1 MAILGE
7 SARLREQKRAE
18 KEINALQRKMELQNK
33 KAEFGEGW
41 KGKMSID
48 RQKLMVDLIGE
59 GDCPKLGDSIDINAF
74 LNPIDFYKNEETGEI
89 NKFDYKTYL
98 DAEKAYAGGIEEQD
112 LILADEDDVKVDI
125 LDKINEKDGKKKKGT
140 RTKKGQKDKK
150 NEGKDTFNV
159 PEYLQKCYTR
169 WMKYFGRFVPLYNKY
184 VCTCCGRPLELKE
197 YYLNYNELDLARIEP
212 DGKMHLHVC
221 KDCCKR
227 LYEYMYF
234 ERADEDGQL
243 AMTWFC
249 SALNIYYDETIYLQ
263 AKQEATATKT
273 KDGRKK
279 QKQHIVDCY
288 MNIMNQ
294 SATAKG
300 KTFLESKDIQNALG
314 NKKDDKN
321 GSKDKRIINSEDG
334 SVGDDTENGWN
345 KRDLEAK
352 RLVLKNVGYDPFYFE
367 PEENRKILYKDLLG
381 MLEAG
386 MELDGLKVQAACQIV
401 LAFSRIREL
410 NERERRMMSGD
421 GSVAEL
427 KNLADLKNK
436 QLDTITK
443 FSRDNGFRERYAISK
458 AKRENSFTGIMAK
471 MNEMK
476 YEDAILNMYDIETS
490 KSIEQ
495 AANASFK
502 AIFNQLSMSDA
513 EYAKQCTEQLQRI
526 QKLTREKDT
535 LQEENRKLKYEMA
548 KRELEEKAKEIA
560 EEKGSEWGGY

>member
-1 MAILGE
+1 MAKLGQA
-7 SARLREQKRAE
+7 ARVREQQKAE
-18 KEINALQRKMELQNK
+18 KEINAIQKKMELQNK
-33 KAEFGEGW
+33 KANFGEGW
-41 KGKMSID
+41 KKALGTE
-48 RQKLMVDLIGE
+48 RQKAMLEIIGND
-59 GDCPKLGDSIDINAF
+59 GAPKLEDSIDINAF
-74 LNPIDFYKNEETGEI
+74 LEPIEFFRDKETGEI
-89 NKFDYKTYL
+89 NKIDFQTYL
-98 DAEKAYAGGIEEQD
+98 DAEKAFQGGIDEQNE
-112 LILADEDDVKVDI
+112 IIADEDDVTPDI
-125 LDKINEKDGKKKKGT
+125 MEKINSGKKSKSKKKKEDGI
-140 RTKKGQKDKK
+140 
-150 NEGKDTFNV
+150 NV
-159 PEYLQKCYTR
+159 PEYLQKYYTV
-169 WMKYFGRFVPLYNKY
+169 WMKYFGRYVPLYNKY
-184 VCTCCGRPLELKE
+184 VCTCCGRPLPQGE
-197 YYLNYNELDLARIEP
+197 YYLNYNETDLARVEP
-212 DGKMHLHVC
+212 TGKMHTHLC

-227 LYEYMYF
+227 LYEYLFF
-234 ERADEDGQL
+234 EKAKEDGQV
-243 AMTWFC
+243 AMMWFC

-263 AKQEATATKT
+263 AKQECSK
-273 KDGRKK
+273 KDSKK
-279 QKQHIVDCY
+279 HIIDSY
-288 MNIMNQ
+288 MSIMNQ

-300 KTFLESKDIQNALG
+300 KVFLESKDIQGMIGSGGVNG
-314 NKKDDKN
+314 NGRQDKDTK
-321 GSKDKRIINSEDG
+321 IINSKDG
-334 SVGDDTENGWN
+334 SVGDDTENGWS
-345 KRDLEAK
+345 KQDLEAK

-443 FSRDNGFRERYAISK
+443 FSRDNGFGERYAIAK
-458 AKRENSFTGIMAK
+458 AKGENSFTGIMAK

-526 QKLTREKDT
+526 QKLTREKDA
-535 LQEENRKLKYEMA
+535 LQEENRKLKYEMT
-548 KRELEEKAKEIA
+548 KRDLEEKAKEIA
-560 EEKGSEWGGY
+560 EENGSEWGGY

>member
-1 MAILGE
+1 MAKLGQA
-7 SARLREQKRAE
+7 ARVREQQKAE
-18 KEINALQRKMELQNK
+18 KEINAIQKKMELQNK
-33 KAEFGEGW
+33 KANFGEGW
-41 KGKMSID
+41 KKALGTE
-48 RQKLMVDLIGE
+48 RQKAMLEIIGND
-59 GDCPKLGDSIDINAF
+59 GAPKLEDSIDINAF
-74 LNPIDFYKNEETGEI
+74 LEPIEFFRDKETGEI
-89 NKFDYKTYL
+89 NKIDFQTYL
-98 DAEKAYAGGIEEQD
+98 DAEKAFQGGIDEQNE
-112 LILADEDDVKVDI
+112 IIADEDDVTPDI
-125 LDKINEKDGKKKKGT
+125 MDKINSGKKSKSKKKKEYGI
-140 RTKKGQKDKK
+140 
-150 NEGKDTFNV
+150 NV
-159 PEYLQKCYTR
+159 PEYLQKYYTI
-169 WMKYFGRFVPLYNKY
+169 WMKYFGRYVPLYNKY
-184 VCTCCGRPLELKE
+184 VCTCCGRPLPQGE
-197 YYLNYNELDLARIEP
+197 YYLNYNEMDLARVEP
-212 DGKMHLHVC
+212 TGKMHTHLC

-227 LYEYMYF
+227 LYEYLFF
-234 ERADEDGQL
+234 EKAKEDGQV
-243 AMTWFC
+243 AMMWFC

-263 AKQEATATKT
+263 AKQECSK
-273 KDGRKK
+273 KDSKK
-279 QKQHIVDCY
+279 HIIDCY
-288 MNIMNQ
+288 MSIMNQ

-300 KTFLESKDIQNALG
+300 KVFLESKDIQG
-314 NKKDDKN
+314 MIGSGGVKDN
-321 GSKDKRIINSEDG
+321 GRQDKDKKIINSKDG
-334 SVGDDTENGWN
+334 SVGDDIENGWS
-345 KRDLEAK
+345 KQDLEAK

-443 FSRDNGFRERYAISK
+443 FSRDNGFGERYAIAK
-458 AKRENSFTGIMAK
+458 AKGENSFTGIMAK

-526 QKLTREKDT
+526 QKLTREKDA
-535 LQEENRKLKYEMA
+535 LQEENRKLKYEMT
-548 KRELEEKAKEIA
+548 KRDLEEKAKEIA
-560 EEKGSEWGGY
+560 EENGSEWGGY

>member
-1 MAILGE
+1 MAKLGQA
-7 SARLREQKRAE
+7 ARVREQQKAE
-18 KEINALQRKMELQNK
+18 KEINAIQKKMELQNK
-33 KAEFGEGW
+33 KANFGEGW
-41 KGKMSID
+41 KKALGTE
-48 RQKLMVDLIGE
+48 RQKAMLEIIGND
-59 GDCPKLGDSIDINAF
+59 GAPKLEDSIDINAF
-74 LNPIDFYKNEETGEI
+74 LEPIEFFRDKETGEI
-89 NKFDYKTYL
+89 NKIDFQTYL
-98 DAEKAYAGGIEEQD
+98 DAEKAFQGGIDEQNE
-112 LILADEDDVKVDI
+112 IIADEDDVTPDI
-125 LDKINEKDGKKKKGT
+125 MEKINSGKKSKSKKKKEDGI
-140 RTKKGQKDKK
+140 
-150 NEGKDTFNV
+150 NV
-159 PEYLQKCYTR
+159 PEYLQKYYTV
-169 WMKYFGRFVPLYNKY
+169 WMKYFGRYVPLYNKY
-184 VCTCCGRPLELKE
+184 VCTCCGRPLPQGE
-197 YYLNYNELDLARIEP
+197 YYLNYNEMDLARVEP
-212 DGKMHLHVC
+212 TGKMHTHLC

-227 LYEYMYF
+227 LYEYLFF
-234 ERADEDGQL
+234 EKAKEDGQV
-243 AMTWFC
+243 AMMWFC

-263 AKQEATATKT
+263 AKQECSK
-273 KDGRKK
+273 KDSKK
-279 QKQHIVDCY
+279 HIIDSY
-288 MNIMNQ
+288 MSIMNQ

-300 KTFLESKDIQNALG
+300 KVFLESKDIQGMIGSGGVNG
-314 NKKDDKN
+314 NGRQD
-321 GSKDKRIINSEDG
+321 KDKKIINSKDG
-334 SVGDDTENGWN
+334 SVGDDIENGWS
-345 KRDLEAK
+345 KQDLEAK

-443 FSRDNGFRERYAISK
+443 FSRDNGFGERYAIAK
-458 AKRENSFTGIMAK
+458 AKGENSFTGIMAK

-526 QKLTREKDT
+526 QKLTGEKDA
-535 LQEENRKLKYEMA
+535 LQEENRKLKYEMT
-548 KRELEEKAKEIA
+548 KRDLEEKAKEIA
-560 EEKGSEWGGY
+560 EENGSEWGGY

>member
-1 MAILGE
+1 MAKLGQA
-7 SARLREQKRAE
+7 ARVREQQKAE
-18 KEINALQRKMELQNK
+18 KEINAIQKKMELQNK
-33 KAEFGEGW
+33 KANFGEGW
-41 KGKMSID
+41 KKALGTE
-48 RQKLMVDLIGE
+48 RQKAMLEIIGND
-59 GDCPKLGDSIDINAF
+59 GAPKLEDSIDINAF
-74 LNPIDFYKNEETGEI
+74 LEPIEFFRDKETGEI
-89 NKFDYKTYL
+89 NKIDFQTYL
-98 DAEKAYAGGIEEQD
+98 DAEKAFQGGIDEQN
-112 LILADEDDVKVDI
+112 DI
-125 LDKINEKDGKKKKGT
+125 MEKINSGKKSKSKKKKEDGI
-140 RTKKGQKDKK
+140 
-150 NEGKDTFNV
+150 NV
-159 PEYLQKCYTR
+159 PEYLQKYYTV
-169 WMKYFGRFVPLYNKY
+169 WMKYFGRYVPLYNKY
-184 VCTCCGRPLELKE
+184 VCTCCGRPLPQGE
-197 YYLNYNELDLARIEP
+197 YYLNYNEMDLARVEP
-212 DGKMHLHVC
+212 TGKMHTHLC

-227 LYEYMYF
+227 LYEYLFF
-234 ERADEDGQL
+234 EKAKEDGQV
-243 AMTWFC
+243 AMMWFC

-263 AKQEATATKT
+263 AKQECSK
-273 KDGRKK
+273 KDSKK
-279 QKQHIVDCY
+279 HIIDSY
-288 MNIMNQ
+288 MSIMNQ

-300 KTFLESKDIQNALG
+300 KVFLESKDIQGMIGSGGVNG
-314 NKKDDKN
+314 NGRQD
-321 GSKDKRIINSEDG
+321 KDKKIINSKDG
-334 SVGDDTENGWN
+334 SVGDDTENGWS
-345 KRDLEAK
+345 KQDLEAK

-443 FSRDNGFRERYAISK
+443 FSRDNGFGERYAIAK
-458 AKRENSFTGIMAK
+458 AKGENSFTGIMAK

-526 QKLTREKDT
+526 QKLTREKDA
-535 LQEENRKLKYEMA
+535 LQEENRKLKYEMT
-548 KRELEEKAKEIA
+548 KRDLEEKAKEIA
-560 EEKGSEWGGY
+560 EENGSEWGGY

>member
-1 MAILGE
+1 MAKLGQA
-7 SARLREQKRAE
+7 ARVREQQKAE
-18 KEINALQRKMELQNK
+18 KEINAIQKKMELQNK
-33 KAEFGEGW
+33 KANFGEGW
-41 KGKMSID
+41 KKALGTE
-48 RQKLMVDLIGE
+48 RQKAMLEIIGND
-59 GDCPKLGDSIDINAF
+59 GAPKLEDSIDINAF
-74 LNPIDFYKNEETGEI
+74 LEPIEFFRDKETGEI
-89 NKFDYKTYL
+89 NKIDFQTYL
-98 DAEKAYAGGIEEQD
+98 DAEKAFQGGIDEQNE
-112 LILADEDDVKVDI
+112 IIADEDDVTPDI
-125 LDKINEKDGKKKKGT
+125 MDKINSGKKSKSKKKKE
-140 RTKKGQKDKK
+140 
-150 NEGKDTFNV
+150 EGINV
-159 PEYLQKCYTR
+159 PEYLQKYYTI
-169 WMKYFGRFVPLYNKY
+169 WMKYFGRYVPLYNKY
-184 VCTCCGRPLELKE
+184 VCTCCGRPLPQGE
-197 YYLNYNELDLARIEP
+197 YYLNYNEMDLARVEP
-212 DGKMHLHVC
+212 TGKMHTHLC

-227 LYEYMYF
+227 LYEYLFF
-234 ERADEDGQL
+234 EKAKEDGQV
-243 AMTWFC
+243 AMMWFC

-263 AKQEATATKT
+263 AKQECS
-273 KDGRKK
+273 KK
-279 QKQHIVDCY
+279 ENKKHIIDSY
-288 MNIMNQ
+288 MSIMNQ

-300 KTFLESKDIQNALG
+300 KVFLESKDIQGMIGSGGVNG
-314 NKKDDKN
+314 NGRQD
-321 GSKDKRIINSEDG
+321 KDKKIINSKDG
-334 SVGDDTENGWN
+334 SVGDDIENGWS
-345 KRDLEAK
+345 KQDLEAK

-443 FSRDNGFRERYAISK
+443 FSRDNGFGERYAIAK
-458 AKRENSFTGIMAK
+458 AKGENSFTGIMSK

-526 QKLTREKDT
+526 QKLTREKDA
-535 LQEENRKLKYEMA
+535 LQEENRKLKYEMT
-548 KRELEEKAKEIA
+548 KRDLEEKAKEIA
-560 EEKGSEWGGY
+560 EENGSEWGGY

>member
-1 MAILGE
+1 MAKLGQA
-7 SARLREQKRAE
+7 ARVREQQKAE
-18 KEINALQRKMELQNK
+18 KEINAIQKKMELQNK
-33 KAEFGEGW
+33 KANFGEGW
-41 KGKMSID
+41 KKALGTE
-48 RQKLMVDLIGE
+48 RQKAMLEIIGND
-59 GDCPKLGDSIDINAF
+59 GAPKLEDSIDINAF
-74 LNPIDFYKNEETGEI
+74 LEPIEFFRDKETGEI
-89 NKFDYKTYL
+89 NKIDFQTYL
-98 DAEKAYAGGIEEQD
+98 DAEKAFQGGIDEQNE
-112 LILADEDDVKVDI
+112 IIADEDDVTPDI
-125 LDKINEKDGKKKKGT
+125 MEKINSGKKSKSKKKKEDGI
-140 RTKKGQKDKK
+140 
-150 NEGKDTFNV
+150 NV
-159 PEYLQKCYTR
+159 PEYLQKYYTI
-169 WMKYFGRFVPLYNKY
+169 WMKYFGRYVPLYNKY
-184 VCTCCGRPLELKE
+184 VCTCCGRPLPQGE
-197 YYLNYNELDLARIEP
+197 YYLNYNEMDLARVEP
-212 DGKMHLHVC
+212 TGKMHTHLC

-227 LYEYMYF
+227 LYEYLFF
-234 ERADEDGQL
+234 EKAKEDGQV
-243 AMTWFC
+243 AMMWFC

-263 AKQEATATKT
+263 AKQECSK
-273 KDGRKK
+273 KDSKK
-279 QKQHIVDCY
+279 HIIDSY
-288 MNIMNQ
+288 MSIMNQ

-300 KTFLESKDIQNALG
+300 KVFLESKDIQGMIGSDGVNG
-314 NKKDDKN
+314 NGRQD
-321 GSKDKRIINSEDG
+321 KDKKIINSKDG
-334 SVGDDTENGWN
+334 SVGDDTENGWS
-345 KRDLEAK
+345 KQDLEAK

-443 FSRDNGFRERYAISK
+443 FSRDNGFGERYAIAK
-458 AKRENSFTGIMAK
+458 AKGENSFTGIMSK

-526 QKLTREKDT
+526 QKLTREKDA
-535 LQEENRKLKYEMA
+535 LQEENRKLKYEMT
-548 KRELEEKAKEIA
+548 KRDLEEKAKEIA
-560 EEKGSEWGGY
+560 EENGSEWGGY

>member
-1 MAILGE
+1 MAKLGQA
-7 SARLREQKRAE
+7 ARVREQQKAE
-18 KEINALQRKMELQNK
+18 KEINAIQKKMELQNK
-33 KAEFGEGW
+33 KANFGEGW
-41 KGKMSID
+41 KKALGTE
-48 RQKLMVDLIGE
+48 RQKAMLEIIGND
-59 GDCPKLGDSIDINAF
+59 GAPKLEDSIDINAF
-74 LNPIDFYKNEETGEI
+74 LEPIEFFRDKETGEI
-89 NKFDYKTYL
+89 NKIDFQTYL
-98 DAEKAYAGGIEEQD
+98 DAEKAFQGGIDEQNE
-112 LILADEDDVKVDI
+112 IIADEDDVTPDI
-125 LDKINEKDGKKKKGT
+125 MEKINSGKKSKSKKKKEDGI
-140 RTKKGQKDKK
+140 
-150 NEGKDTFNV
+150 NV
-159 PEYLQKCYTR
+159 PEYLQKYYIV
-169 WMKYFGRFVPLYNKY
+169 WMKYFGRYVPLYNKY
-184 VCTCCGRPLELKE
+184 VCTCCGRPLPQGE
-197 YYLNYNELDLARIEP
+197 YYLNYNEMDLARVEP
-212 DGKMHLHVC
+212 TGKMHTHLC

-227 LYEYMYF
+227 LYEYLFF
-234 ERADEDGQL
+234 EKAKEDGQV
-243 AMTWFC
+243 AMMWFC

-263 AKQEATATKT
+263 AKQECSK
-273 KDGRKK
+273 KDSKK
-279 QKQHIVDCY
+279 HIIDSY
-288 MNIMNQ
+288 MSIMNQ

-300 KTFLESKDIQNALG
+300 KVFLESKDIQGMIGSGGVNG
-314 NKKDDKN
+314 NGRQD
-321 GSKDKRIINSEDG
+321 KDKKIINSKDG
-334 SVGDDTENGWN
+334 SVGDDTENGWS
-345 KRDLEAK
+345 KQDLEAK

-443 FSRDNGFRERYAISK
+443 FSRDNGFGERYAIAK
-458 AKRENSFTGIMAK
+458 AKGENSFTGIMAK

-526 QKLTREKDT
+526 QKLTREKDA

-548 KRELEEKAKEIA
+548 KRDLEEKSKEIA
-560 EEKGSEWGGY
+560 EENGSECGGY

>member
-1 MAILGE
+1 
-7 SARLREQKRAE
+7 
-18 KEINALQRKMELQNK
+18 MELQNK
-33 KAEFGEGW
+33 KANFGEGW
-41 KGKMSID
+41 KKALGTE
-48 RQKLMVDLIGE
+48 RQKAMLEIIGND
-59 GDCPKLGDSIDINAF
+59 GAPKLEDSIDINAF
-74 LNPIDFYKNEETGEI
+74 LEPIEFFRDKETGEI
-89 NKFDYKTYL
+89 NKIDFQTYL
-98 DAEKAYAGGIEEQD
+98 DAEKAFQGGIDEQNE
-112 LILADEDDVKVDI
+112 IIADEDDVTPDI
-125 LDKINEKDGKKKKGT
+125 MEKINSGKKSKSKKKKEDGI
-140 RTKKGQKDKK
+140 
-150 NEGKDTFNV
+150 NV
-159 PEYLQKCYTR
+159 PEYLQKYYTV
-169 WMKYFGRFVPLYNKY
+169 WMKYFGRYVPLYNKY
-184 VCTCCGRPLELKE
+184 VCTCCGRPLPQGE
-197 YYLNYNELDLARIEP
+197 YYLNYNETDLARVEP
-212 DGKMHLHVC
+212 TGKMHTHLC

-227 LYEYMYF
+227 LYEYLFF
-234 ERADEDGQL
+234 EKAKEDGQV
-243 AMTWFC
+243 AMMWFC

-263 AKQEATATKT
+263 AKQECSK
-273 KDGRKK
+273 KDSKK
-279 QKQHIVDCY
+279 HIIDSY
-288 MNIMNQ
+288 MSIMNQ

-300 KTFLESKDIQNALG
+300 KVFLESKDIQGMIGSGGVNG
-314 NKKDDKN
+314 NGRQD
-321 GSKDKRIINSEDG
+321 KDKKIINSKEG
-334 SVGDDTENGWN
+334 SVGDDTENGWS
-345 KRDLEAK
+345 KQDLEAK

-443 FSRDNGFRERYAISK
+443 FSRDNGFGERYAIAK
-458 AKRENSFTGIMAK
+458 AKGENSFTGIMAK

-526 QKLTREKDT
+526 QKLTREKDA

-548 KRELEEKAKEIA
+548 KRDLEEKAKEIA
-560 EEKGSEWGGY
+560 EENGSEWGGY

>member
-1 MAILGE
+1 MAKLGQA
-7 SARLREQKRAE
+7 ARVREQQKAE
-18 KEINALQRKMELQNK
+18 KEINAIQKKMELQNK
-33 KAEFGEGW
+33 KANFGEGW
-41 KGKMSID
+41 KKALGTE
-48 RQKLMVDLIGE
+48 RQKAMLEIIGND
-59 GDCPKLGDSIDINAF
+59 GAPKLEDSIDINAF
-74 LNPIDFYKNEETGEI
+74 LEPIEFFRDKETGEI
-89 NKFDYKTYL
+89 NKIDFQTYL
-98 DAEKAYAGGIEEQD
+98 DAEKAFQGGIDEQNE
-112 LILADEDDVKVDI
+112 IIADEDDVTPDI
-125 LDKINEKDGKKKKGT
+125 MEKINSGKKSKSKKKKEDGI
-140 RTKKGQKDKK
+140 
-150 NEGKDTFNV
+150 NV
-159 PEYLQKCYTR
+159 PEYLQKYYTV
-169 WMKYFGRFVPLYNKY
+169 WMKYFGRYVPLYNKY
-184 VCTCCGRPLELKE
+184 VCTCCGRPLPQGE
-197 YYLNYNELDLARIEP
+197 YYLNYNETDLARVEP
-212 DGKMHLHVC
+212 TGKMHTHLC

-227 LYEYMYF
+227 LYEYLFF
-234 ERADEDGQL
+234 EKAKEDGQV
-243 AMTWFC
+243 AMMWFC

-263 AKQEATATKT
+263 AKQECSK
-273 KDGRKK
+273 KDSKK
-279 QKQHIVDCY
+279 HIIDSY
-288 MNIMNQ
+288 MSIMNQ

-300 KTFLESKDIQNALG
+300 KVFLESKDIQGMIGSGGVNG
-314 NKKDDKN
+314 NDRRD
-321 GSKDKRIINSEDG
+321 KDKRIINSKDG
-334 SVGDDTENGWN
+334 SVGDDTENGWS
-345 KRDLEAK
+345 KQDLEAK

-443 FSRDNGFRERYAISK
+443 FSRDNGFGERYAIAK
-458 AKRENSFTGIMAK
+458 AKGENSFTGIMAK

-526 QKLTREKDT
+526 QKLTREKDA

-548 KRELEEKAKEIA
+548 KRDLEEKAKEIA
-560 EEKGSEWGGY
+560 EENGSEWGGY

>member
-1 MAILGE
+1 MAKLGQA
-7 SARLREQKRAE
+7 ARVREQQKAE
-18 KEINALQRKMELQNK
+18 KEINAIQKKMELQNK
-33 KAEFGEGW
+33 KANFGEGW
-41 KGKMSID
+41 KKALGTE
-48 RQKLMVDLIGE
+48 RQKAMLEIIGND
-59 GDCPKLGDSIDINAF
+59 GAPKLEDSIDINVF
-74 LNPIDFYKNEETGEI
+74 LEPIEFFRDKETGEI
-89 NKFDYKTYL
+89 NKIDFQTYL
-98 DAEKAYAGGIEEQD
+98 DAEKAFQGGIDEQNE
-112 LILADEDDVKVDI
+112 IIADEDDVTPDI
-125 LDKINEKDGKKKKGT
+125 MEKINSGKKSKSKKKKEDGI
-140 RTKKGQKDKK
+140 
-150 NEGKDTFNV
+150 NV
-159 PEYLQKCYTR
+159 PEYLQKYYTV
-169 WMKYFGRFVPLYNKY
+169 WMKYFGRYVPLYNKY
-184 VCTCCGRPLELKE
+184 VCTCCGRPLPQGE
-197 YYLNYNELDLARIEP
+197 YYLNYNEMDLARVEP
-212 DGKMHLHVC
+212 TGKMHTHLC

-227 LYEYMYF
+227 LYEYLFF
-234 ERADEDGQL
+234 EKAKEDGQV
-243 AMTWFC
+243 AMMWFC

-263 AKQEATATKT
+263 AKQECSK
-273 KDGRKK
+273 KDSKK
-279 QKQHIVDCY
+279 HIIDSY
-288 MNIMNQ
+288 MSIMNQ

-300 KTFLESKDIQNALG
+300 KVFLESKDIQGMIGSGRVNG
-314 NKKDDKN
+314 NGRQD
-321 GSKDKRIINSEDG
+321 KDKKIINSKDG
-334 SVGDDTENGWN
+334 SVGDDTENGWS
-345 KRDLEAK
+345 KQDLEAK

-443 FSRDNGFRERYAISK
+443 FSRDNGFGERYAIAK
-458 AKRENSFTGIMAK
+458 AKGENSFTGIMAK

-526 QKLTREKDT
+526 QKLTREKDA
-535 LQEENRKLKYEMA
+535 LQEENRKLKYEMT
-548 KRELEEKAKEIA
+548 KRDLEEKAKEIA
-560 EEKGSEWGGY
+560 EENGSEWGGY

>member
-1 MAILGE
+1 MAKLGQA
-7 SARLREQKRAE
+7 ARVREQQKAE
-18 KEINALQRKMELQNK
+18 KEINAIQKKMELQNK
-33 KAEFGEGW
+33 KANFGEGW
-41 KGKMSID
+41 KKALGTE
-48 RQKLMVDLIGE
+48 RQKAMLEIIGND
-59 GDCPKLGDSIDINAF
+59 GAPKLEDSIDINAF
-74 LNPIDFYKNEETGEI
+74 LEPIEFFRDKETGEI
-89 NKFDYKTYL
+89 NKIDFQTYL
-98 DAEKAYAGGIEEQD
+98 DAEKAFQGGIDEQNE
-112 LILADEDDVKVDI
+112 IIADEDDVTPDI
-125 LDKINEKDGKKKKGT
+125 MEKINSGKKSKSKKKKEDGI
-140 RTKKGQKDKK
+140 
-150 NEGKDTFNV
+150 NV
-159 PEYLQKCYTR
+159 PEYLQKYYTV
-169 WMKYFGRFVPLYNKY
+169 WMKYFGRYVPLYNKY
-184 VCTCCGRPLELKE
+184 VCTCCGRPLPQGE
-197 YYLNYNELDLARIEP
+197 YYLNYNEMDLARVEP
-212 DGKMHLHVC
+212 TGKMHTHLC

-227 LYEYMYF
+227 LYEYLFF
-234 ERADEDGQL
+234 EKAKEDGQV
-243 AMTWFC
+243 AMMWFC

-263 AKQEATATKT
+263 AKQECSK
-273 KDGRKK
+273 KDSKK
-279 QKQHIVDCY
+279 HIIDSY
-288 MNIMNQ
+288 MSIMNQ

-300 KTFLESKDIQNALG
+300 KVFLESKDIQGMIGGDGVNG
-314 NKKDDKN
+314 NGRQD
-321 GSKDKRIINSEDG
+321 KDKKIINSKDG
-334 SVGDDTENGWN
+334 SVGDDTENGWS
-345 KRDLEAK
+345 KQDLEAK

-443 FSRDNGFRERYAISK
+443 FSRDNGFGERYAIAK
-458 AKRENSFTGIMAK
+458 AKGENSFTGIMSK

-526 QKLTREKDT
+526 QKLTREKDA
-535 LQEENRKLKYEMA
+535 LQEENRKLKYEMT
-548 KRELEEKAKEIA
+548 KRDLEEKAKEIA
-560 EEKGSEWGGY
+560 EENGSEWGGY

>member
-1 MAILGE
+1 MAKLGQA
-7 SARLREQKRAE
+7 ARVREQQKAE
-18 KEINALQRKMELQNK
+18 KEINAIQKKMELQNK
-33 KAEFGEGW
+33 KANFGEGW
-41 KGKMSID
+41 KKALGTE
-48 RQKLMVDLIGE
+48 RQKAMLEIIGND
-59 GDCPKLGDSIDINAF
+59 GAPKLEDSIDINAF
-74 LNPIDFYKNEETGEI
+74 LEPIEFFRDKETGEI
-89 NKFDYKTYL
+89 NKIDFQTYL
-98 DAEKAYAGGIEEQD
+98 DAEKAFQSGIDEQNE
-112 LILADEDDVKVDI
+112 IIADEDDVTPDI
-125 LDKINEKDGKKKKGT
+125 MEKINSGKKSKSKKKKEDGI
-140 RTKKGQKDKK
+140 
-150 NEGKDTFNV
+150 NV
-159 PEYLQKCYTR
+159 PEYLRKYYTI
-169 WMKYFGRFVPLYNKY
+169 WMKYFGRYVPLYNKY
-184 VCTCCGRPLELKE
+184 VCTCCGRPLPQGE
-197 YYLNYNELDLARIEP
+197 YYLNYNEMDLARVEP
-212 DGKMHLHVC
+212 TGKMHTHLC

-227 LYEYMYF
+227 LYEYLFF
-234 ERADEDGQL
+234 EKAKEDGQV
-243 AMTWFC
+243 AMMWFC

-263 AKQEATATKT
+263 AKQECSK
-273 KDGRKK
+273 KDSKK
-279 QKQHIVDCY
+279 HIIDSY
-288 MNIMNQ
+288 MSIMNQ

-300 KTFLESKDIQNALG
+300 KVFLESKDIQGMIGSGGVNG
-314 NKKDDKN
+314 NGRQD
-321 GSKDKRIINSEDG
+321 KDKKIINSKDG
-334 SVGDDTENGWN
+334 SVGDDTENGWS
-345 KRDLEAK
+345 KQDLEAK

-443 FSRDNGFRERYAISK
+443 FSRDNGFGERYAIAK
-458 AKRENSFTGIMAK
+458 AKGENSFTGIMAK

-526 QKLTREKDT
+526 QKLTREKDA
-535 LQEENRKLKYEMA
+535 LQEENRKLKYEMT
-548 KRELEEKAKEIA
+548 KRDLEEKAKEIA
-560 EEKGSEWGGY
+560 EENGSEWGGY

>member
-1 MAILGE
+1 MAKLGQA
-7 SARLREQKRAE
+7 ARVREQQKTE
-18 KEINALQRKMELQNK
+18 KEINAIQKKMELQNK
-33 KAEFGEGW
+33 KANFGEGW
-41 KGKMSID
+41 KKALGTE
-48 RQKLMVDLIGE
+48 RQKAMLEIIGND
-59 GDCPKLGDSIDINAF
+59 GAPKLEDSIDINAF
-74 LNPIDFYKNEETGEI
+74 LEPIEFFRDKETGEI
-89 NKFDYKTYL
+89 NKIDFQTYL
-98 DAEKAYAGGIEEQD
+98 DAEKAFQGGIDEQNE
-112 LILADEDDVKVDI
+112 IIADEDDVTPDI
-125 LDKINEKDGKKKKGT
+125 MEKINSGKKSKSKKKKEDGI
-140 RTKKGQKDKK
+140 
-150 NEGKDTFNV
+150 NV
-159 PEYLQKCYTR
+159 PEYLQKYYTI
-169 WMKYFGRFVPLYNKY
+169 WMKYFGRYVPLYNKY
-184 VCTCCGRPLELKE
+184 VCTCCGRPLPQGE
-197 YYLNYNELDLARIEP
+197 YYLNYNEMDLARVEP
-212 DGKMHLHVC
+212 TGKMHTHLC

-227 LYEYMYF
+227 LYEYLFF
-234 ERADEDGQL
+234 EKAKEDGQV
-243 AMTWFC
+243 AMMWFC

-263 AKQEATATKT
+263 AKQECSK
-273 KDGRKK
+273 KDSKK
-279 QKQHIVDCY
+279 HIIDSY
-288 MNIMNQ
+288 MSIMNQ

-300 KTFLESKDIQNALG
+300 KVFLESKDIQGMIGSDGANG
-314 NKKDDKN
+314 NGRQD
-321 GSKDKRIINSEDG
+321 KDKKIINSKDG
-334 SVGDDTENGWN
+334 SVGDDTENGWS
-345 KRDLEAK
+345 KQDLEAK

-443 FSRDNGFRERYAISK
+443 FSRDNGFGERYAIAK
-458 AKRENSFTGIMAK
+458 AKGENSFTGIMSK

-526 QKLTREKDT
+526 QKLTREKDA
-535 LQEENRKLKYEMA
+535 LQEENRKLKYEMT
-548 KRELEEKAKEIA
+548 KRDLEEKAKEIA
-560 EEKGSEWGGY
+560 EENGSEWGGY

>member
-1 MAILGE
+1 MAKLGQA
-7 SARLREQKRAE
+7 ARVREQQKAE
-18 KEINALQRKMELQNK
+18 KEINAIQKKMELQNK
-33 KAEFGEGW
+33 KANFGEGW
-41 KGKMSID
+41 KKALGTE
-48 RQKLMVDLIGE
+48 RQKAMIEIIGND
-59 GDCPKLGDSIDINAF
+59 GAPKLEDSIDINAF
-74 LNPIDFYKNEETGEI
+74 LEPIEFFRDKETGEI
-89 NKFDYKTYL
+89 NKIDFQTYL
-98 DAEKAYAGGIEEQD
+98 DAEKAFQGGIDEQNE
-112 LILADEDDVKVDI
+112 IIADEDDVTPDI
-125 LDKINEKDGKKKKGT
+125 MEKINSGKKSKSKKKKEDGI
-140 RTKKGQKDKK
+140 
-150 NEGKDTFNV
+150 NV
-159 PEYLQKCYTR
+159 PEYLQKYYTV
-169 WMKYFGRFVPLYNKY
+169 WMKYFGRYVPLYNKY
-184 VCTCCGRPLELKE
+184 VCTCCGRPLPQGE
-197 YYLNYNELDLARIEP
+197 YYLNYNETDLARVEP
-212 DGKMHLHVC
+212 TGKMHTHLC

-227 LYEYMYF
+227 LYEYLFF
-234 ERADEDGQL
+234 EKAKEDGQV
-243 AMTWFC
+243 AMMWFC

-263 AKQEATATKT
+263 AKQECSK
-273 KDGRKK
+273 KDSKK
-279 QKQHIVDCY
+279 HIIDSY
-288 MNIMNQ
+288 MSIMNQ

-300 KTFLESKDIQNALG
+300 KVFLESKDIQGMIGSGGVNG
-314 NKKDDKN
+314 NDRQD
-321 GSKDKRIINSEDG
+321 KDKRIINSKDG
-334 SVGDDTENGWN
+334 SVGDDTENGWS
-345 KRDLEAK
+345 KQDLEAK

-443 FSRDNGFRERYAISK
+443 FSRDNGFGERYAIAK
-458 AKRENSFTGIMAK
+458 AKGENSFTGIMAK

-526 QKLTREKDT
+526 QKLTREKDA

-548 KRELEEKAKEIA
+548 KRDLEEKAKEIA
-560 EEKGSEWGGY
+560 EENGSEWGGY

>member
-1 MAILGE
+1 
-7 SARLREQKRAE
+7 
-18 KEINALQRKMELQNK
+18 MELQNK
-33 KAEFGEGW
+33 KANFGEGW
-41 KGKMSID
+41 KKALGTE
-48 RQKLMVDLIGE
+48 RQKAMLEIIGND
-59 GDCPKLGDSIDINAF
+59 GAPKLEDSIDINAF
-74 LNPIDFYKNEETGEI
+74 LEPIEFFRDKETGEI
-89 NKFDYKTYL
+89 NKIDFQTYL
-98 DAEKAYAGGIEEQD
+98 DAEKAFQGGIDEQNE
-112 LILADEDDVKVDI
+112 IIADENDVTPDI
-125 LDKINEKDGKKKKGT
+125 MDKINSGKKSKSKKKKEDGI
-140 RTKKGQKDKK
+140 
-150 NEGKDTFNV
+150 NV
-159 PEYLQKCYTR
+159 PEYLQKYYTT
-169 WMKYFGRFVPLYNKY
+169 WMKYFGRYVPLYNKY
-184 VCTCCGRPLELKE
+184 VCTCCGRPLPQGE
-197 YYLNYNELDLARIEP
+197 YYLNYNEMDLARVEP
-212 DGKMHLHVC
+212 TGKMHTHLC

-227 LYEYMYF
+227 LYEYLFF
-234 ERADEDGQL
+234 EKAKEDGQV
-243 AMTWFC
+243 AIMWFC

-263 AKQEATATKT
+263 AKQECSK
-273 KDGRKK
+273 KDSKK
-279 QKQHIVDCY
+279 HIIDCY
-288 MNIMNQ
+288 MSIMNQ

-300 KTFLESKDIQNALG
+300 KVFLESKDIQGMIGSGGVNG
-314 NKKDDKN
+314 NGRQD
-321 GSKDKRIINSEDG
+321 KDKKIINSKDG
-334 SVGDDTENGWN
+334 SVGDDTENGWS
-345 KRDLEAK
+345 KQDLEAK

-443 FSRDNGFRERYAISK
+443 FSRDNGFGERYAIAK
-458 AKRENSFTGIMAK
+458 AKGENSFTGIMAK

-526 QKLTREKDT
+526 QKLTREKDA
-535 LQEENRKLKYEMA
+535 LQEENRKLKYEMT
-548 KRELEEKAKEIA
+548 KRDLEEKAKEIA
-560 EEKGSEWGGY
+560 EENGSEWGGY

>member
-1 MAILGE
+1 MAKLGQA
-7 SARLREQKRAE
+7 ARVREQQKAE
-18 KEINALQRKMELQNK
+18 KEINAIQKKMELQNK
-33 KAEFGEGW
+33 KANFGEGW
-41 KGKMSID
+41 KKALGTE
-48 RQKLMVDLIGE
+48 RQKAMLEIIGND
-59 GDCPKLGDSIDINAF
+59 GAPKLEDSIDINAF
-74 LNPIDFYKNEETGEI
+74 LEPIEFFRDKETGEI
-89 NKFDYKTYL
+89 NKIDFQTYL
-98 DAEKAYAGGIEEQD
+98 DAEKAFQSGIDEQNE
-112 LILADEDDVKVDI
+112 IIADEDDVTPDI
-125 LDKINEKDGKKKKGT
+125 MEKINSGKKSKSKKKKEDGI
-140 RTKKGQKDKK
+140 
-150 NEGKDTFNV
+150 NV
-159 PEYLQKCYTR
+159 PEYLQKYYTI
-169 WMKYFGRFVPLYNKY
+169 WMKYFGRYVPLYNKY
-184 VCTCCGRPLELKE
+184 VCTCCGRPLPQGE
-197 YYLNYNELDLARIEP
+197 YYLNYNEMDLARVEP
-212 DGKMHLHVC
+212 TGKMHTHLC

-227 LYEYMYF
+227 LYEYLFF
-234 ERADEDGQL
+234 EKAKEDGQV
-243 AMTWFC
+243 AIMWFC

-263 AKQEATATKT
+263 AKQECSK
-273 KDGRKK
+273 KDSKK
-279 QKQHIVDCY
+279 HIIDSY
-288 MNIMNQ
+288 MSIMNQ

-300 KTFLESKDIQNALG
+300 KVFLESKDIQEMIGSGGVNG
-314 NKKDDKN
+314 NGRQD
-321 GSKDKRIINSEDG
+321 KDKKIINSKDG
-334 SVGDDTENGWN
+334 SVGDDTENGWS
-345 KRDLEAK
+345 KQDLEAK

-443 FSRDNGFRERYAISK
+443 FSRDNGFGERYAIAK
-458 AKRENSFTGIMAK
+458 AKGENSFTGIMAK

-526 QKLTREKDT
+526 QKLTREKDA
-535 LQEENRKLKYEMA
+535 LQEENRKLKYEMT
-548 KRELEEKAKEIA
+548 KRDLEEKAKEIA
-560 EEKGSEWGGY
+560 EENGSEWGGY

>member
-1 MAILGE
+1 MAKLGQA
-7 SARLREQKRAE
+7 ARVREQQKAE
-18 KEINALQRKMELQNK
+18 KEINAIQKKMELQNK
-33 KAEFGEGW
+33 KANFGEGW
-41 KGKMSID
+41 KKALGTE
-48 RQKLMVDLIGE
+48 RQKAMLEIIGND
-59 GDCPKLGDSIDINAF
+59 GAPKLEDSIDINAF
-74 LNPIDFYKNEETGEI
+74 LEPIEFFRDKETGEI
-89 NKFDYKTYL
+89 NKIDFQTYL
-98 DAEKAYAGGIEEQD
+98 DAEKAFQGGIDEQD
-112 LILADEDDVKVDI
+112 EIIADEDDVTPDI
-125 LDKINEKDGKKKKGT
+125 MEKINSGKKSKSKKKKEDGI
-140 RTKKGQKDKK
+140 
-150 NEGKDTFNV
+150 NV
-159 PEYLQKCYTR
+159 PEYLQKYYTV
-169 WMKYFGRFVPLYNKY
+169 WMKYFGRYVPLYNKY
-184 VCTCCGRPLELKE
+184 VCTCCGRPLPQGE
-197 YYLNYNELDLARIEP
+197 YYLNYNEMDLARVEP
-212 DGKMHLHVC
+212 TGKMHTHLC

-227 LYEYMYF
+227 LYEYLFF
-234 ERADEDGQL
+234 EKAKEDGQV
-243 AMTWFC
+243 AMMWFC

-263 AKQEATATKT
+263 AKQECSK
-273 KDGRKK
+273 KDSKK
-279 QKQHIVDCY
+279 HIIDSY
-288 MNIMNQ
+288 MSIMNQ

-300 KTFLESKDIQNALG
+300 KVFLESKDIQGMIGSGGVNG
-314 NKKDDKN
+314 NGRQD
-321 GSKDKRIINSEDG
+321 KDKKIINSKDG
-334 SVGDDTENGWN
+334 SVGDDTENGWS
-345 KRDLEAK
+345 KQDLEAK

-443 FSRDNGFRERYAISK
+443 FSRDNGFGERYAIAK
-458 AKRENSFTGIMAK
+458 AKGENSFTGIMAK

-526 QKLTREKDT
+526 QKLTREKDA
-535 LQEENRKLKYEMA
+535 LQEENRKLKYEMT
-548 KRELEEKAKEIA
+548 KRDLEEKAKEIA
-560 EEKGSEWGGY
+560 EENGSEWGGY

>member
-1 MAILGE
+1 MAKLGQA
-7 SARLREQKRAE
+7 ARVREQQKAE
-18 KEINALQRKMELQNK
+18 KEINAIQKKMELQNK
-33 KAEFGEGW
+33 KANFGEGW
-41 KGKMSID
+41 KKALGTE
-48 RQKLMVDLIGE
+48 RQKAMLEIIGND
-59 GDCPKLGDSIDINAF
+59 GAPKLEDSIDINAF
-74 LNPIDFYKNEETGEI
+74 LEPIEFFRDKETGEI
-89 NKFDYKTYL
+89 NKIDFQTYL
-98 DAEKAYAGGIEEQD
+98 DAEKAFQGGIDEQNE
-112 LILADEDDVKVDI
+112 IIADEDDVTPDI
-125 LDKINEKDGKKKKGT
+125 MEKINSGKKSKSKKKKEDGI
-140 RTKKGQKDKK
+140 
-150 NEGKDTFNV
+150 NV
-159 PEYLQKCYTR
+159 PEYLQKYYTI
-169 WMKYFGRFVPLYNKY
+169 WMKYFGRYVPLYNKY
-184 VCTCCGRPLELKE
+184 VCTCCGRPLPQGE
-197 YYLNYNELDLARIEP
+197 YYLNYNEMDLARVEP
-212 DGKMHLHVC
+212 TGKMHTHLC

-227 LYEYMYF
+227 LYEYLFF
-234 ERADEDGQL
+234 EKAKEDGQV
-243 AMTWFC
+243 AMMWFC

-263 AKQEATATKT
+263 AKQECSK
-273 KDGRKK
+273 KDSKK
-279 QKQHIVDCY
+279 HIIDSY
-288 MNIMNQ
+288 MSIMNQ

-300 KTFLESKDIQNALG
+300 KVFLESKDIQGRIGSDGVNG
-314 NKKDDKN
+314 NGRQD
-321 GSKDKRIINSEDG
+321 KDKKIINSKDG
-334 SVGDDTENGWN
+334 SVGDDTENGWS
-345 KRDLEAK
+345 KQDLEAK

-443 FSRDNGFRERYAISK
+443 FSRDNGFGERYAIAK
-458 AKRENSFTGIMAK
+458 AKGENSFTGIMAK

-495 AANASFK
+495 AANTSFK

-526 QKLTREKDT
+526 QKLTREKDA
-535 LQEENRKLKYEMA
+535 LQEENRKLKYEMT
-548 KRELEEKAKEIA
+548 KRDLEEKAKEIA
-560 EEKGSEWGGY
+560 EENGSEWGGY

>member
-1 MAILGE
+1 MAKLGQA
-7 SARLREQKRAE
+7 ARVREQQKAE
-18 KEINALQRKMELQNK
+18 KEINAIQKKMELQNK
-33 KAEFGEGW
+33 KANFGEGW
-41 KGKMSID
+41 KKALGTE
-48 RQKLMVDLIGE
+48 RQKAMLEIIGND
-59 GDCPKLGDSIDINAF
+59 GAPKLEDSIDINAF
-74 LNPIDFYKNEETGEI
+74 LEPIEFFRDKETGEI
-89 NKFDYKTYL
+89 NKIDFQTYL
-98 DAEKAYAGGIEEQD
+98 DAEKAFQGGIDEQNE
-112 LILADEDDVKVDI
+112 IIADEDDVTPDI
-125 LDKINEKDGKKKKGT
+125 MEKINSGKKSKSKKKKEDGI
-140 RTKKGQKDKK
+140 
-150 NEGKDTFNV
+150 NV
-159 PEYLQKCYTR
+159 PEYLQKYYTI
-169 WMKYFGRFVPLYNKY
+169 WMKYFGRYVPLYNKY
-184 VCTCCGRPLELKE
+184 VCTCCGRPLPQGE
-197 YYLNYNELDLARIEP
+197 YYLNYNEMDLARVEP
-212 DGKMHLHVC
+212 TGKMHTHLC

-227 LYEYMYF
+227 LYEYLFF
-234 ERADEDGQL
+234 EKAKEDGQI
-243 AMTWFC
+243 AMMWFC

-263 AKQEATATKT
+263 AKQECSK
-273 KDGRKK
+273 KDSKK
-279 QKQHIVDCY
+279 HIIDSY
-288 MNIMNQ
+288 MSIMNQ

-300 KTFLESKDIQNALG
+300 KVFLESKDIQGMIGSGGVNG
-314 NKKDDKN
+314 NGRQD
-321 GSKDKRIINSEDG
+321 KDKKIINSKDG
-334 SVGDDTENGWN
+334 SVGDDTENGWS
-345 KRDLEAK
+345 KQDLEAK

-443 FSRDNGFRERYAISK
+443 FSRDNGFGERYAIAK
-458 AKRENSFTGIMAK
+458 AKGENSFTGIMAK

-526 QKLTREKDT
+526 QKLTREKDA
-535 LQEENRKLKYEMA
+535 LQEENRKLKYEMT
-548 KRELEEKAKEIA
+548 KRDLEEKAKEIA
-560 EEKGSEWGGY
+560 EENGSEWGGY

>member
-1 MAILGE
+1 MAKLGQA
-7 SARLREQKRAE
+7 ARVREQQKAE
-18 KEINALQRKMELQNK
+18 KEINAIQKKMELQNK
-33 KAEFGEGW
+33 KANFGEGW
-41 KGKMSID
+41 KKALGTE
-48 RQKLMVDLIGE
+48 RQKAMLEIIGND
-59 GDCPKLGDSIDINAF
+59 GAPKLEDSIDINAF
-74 LNPIDFYKNEETGEI
+74 LEPIEFFRDKETGEI
-89 NKFDYKTYL
+89 NKIDFQTYL
-98 DAEKAYAGGIEEQD
+98 DAEKAFQGGIDEQNE
-112 LILADEDDVKVDI
+112 IIADEDDVTPDI
-125 LDKINEKDGKKKKGT
+125 MEKINSGKKSKSKKKKEDGI
-140 RTKKGQKDKK
+140 
-150 NEGKDTFNV
+150 NV
-159 PEYLQKCYTR
+159 PEYLQKYYTV
-169 WMKYFGRFVPLYNKY
+169 WMKYFGRYVPLYNKY
-184 VCTCCGRPLELKE
+184 VCTCCGRPLPQGE
-197 YYLNYNELDLARIEP
+197 YYLNYNETDLARVEP
-212 DGKMHLHVC
+212 TGKMHTHLC

-227 LYEYMYF
+227 LYEYLFF
-234 ERADEDGQL
+234 EKAKEDGQV
-243 AMTWFC
+243 AMMWFC

-263 AKQEATATKT
+263 AKQECSK
-273 KDGRKK
+273 KDSKK
-279 QKQHIVDCY
+279 HIIDSY
-288 MNIMNQ
+288 MSIMNQ

-300 KTFLESKDIQNALG
+300 KVFLESKDIQGMIGSGGVNG
-314 NKKDDKN
+314 NGRQD
-321 GSKDKRIINSEDG
+321 KDKKIINSKEG
-334 SVGDDTENGWN
+334 SVGDDTENGWS
-345 KRDLEAK
+345 KQDLEAK

-443 FSRDNGFRERYAISK
+443 FSRDNGFGERYAIAK
-458 AKRENSFTGIMAK
+458 AKGENSFTGIMAK

-526 QKLTREKDT
+526 QKLTREKDA

-548 KRELEEKAKEIA
+548 KRDLEEKAKEIA
-560 EEKGSEWGGY
+560 EENGSEWGGY

>member
-1 MAILGE
+1 MAKLGQA
-7 SARLREQKRAE
+7 ARVREQQKAE
-18 KEINALQRKMELQNK
+18 KEINAIQKKMELQNK
-33 KAEFGEGW
+33 KANFGEGW
-41 KGKMSID
+41 KKALGTE
-48 RQKLMVDLIGE
+48 RQKAMLEIIGND
-59 GDCPKLGDSIDINAF
+59 GAPKLEDSIDINAF
-74 LNPIDFYKNEETGEI
+74 LEPIEFFRDKETGEI
-89 NKFDYKTYL
+89 NKIDFQTYL
-98 DAEKAYAGGIEEQD
+98 DAEKAFQGGIDEQNE
-112 LILADEDDVKVDI
+112 IIADEDDVTPDI
-125 LDKINEKDGKKKKGT
+125 MEKINSGKKSKSKKKKEDGI
-140 RTKKGQKDKK
+140 
-150 NEGKDTFNV
+150 NV
-159 PEYLQKCYTR
+159 PEYLQKYYTI
-169 WMKYFGRFVPLYNKY
+169 WMKYFGRYVPLYNKY
-184 VCTCCGRPLELKE
+184 VCTCCGRPLPQGE
-197 YYLNYNELDLARIEP
+197 YYLNYNEMDLARVEP
-212 DGKMHLHVC
+212 TGKMHTHLC

-227 LYEYMYF
+227 LYEYLFF
-234 ERADEDGQL
+234 EKAKEDGQV
-243 AMTWFC
+243 AMMWFC

-263 AKQEATATKT
+263 AKQECSK
-273 KDGRKK
+273 KDSKK
-279 QKQHIVDCY
+279 HIIDSY
-288 MNIMNQ
+288 MSIMNQ

-300 KTFLESKDIQNALG
+300 KVFLESKDIQGRIGSGGVNG
-314 NKKDDKN
+314 NGRQD
-321 GSKDKRIINSEDG
+321 KDKKIINSKDG
-334 SVGDDTENGWN
+334 SVGDDTENGWS
-345 KRDLEAK
+345 KQDLEAK

-443 FSRDNGFRERYAISK
+443 FSRDNGFGERYAIAK
-458 AKRENSFTGIMAK
+458 AKGENSFTGIMAK

-526 QKLTREKDT
+526 QKLTREKDA

-548 KRELEEKAKEIA
+548 KRDLEEKAKEIA
-560 EEKGSEWGGY
+560 EENGSEWGGY

>member
-1 MAILGE
+1 MAKLGQA
-7 SARLREQKRAE
+7 ARVREQQKAE
-18 KEINALQRKMELQNK
+18 KEINAIQKKMELQNK
-33 KAEFGEGW
+33 KANFGEGW
-41 KGKMSID
+41 KKALGTE
-48 RQKLMVDLIGE
+48 RQKAMLEIIGND
-59 GDCPKLGDSIDINAF
+59 GAPKLEDSIDINAF
-74 LNPIDFYKNEETGEI
+74 LEPIEFFRDKETGEI
-89 NKFDYKTYL
+89 NKIDFQTYL
-98 DAEKAYAGGIEEQD
+98 DAEKAFQGGIDEQNE
-112 LILADEDDVKVDI
+112 IIADEDDVTPDI
-125 LDKINEKDGKKKKGT
+125 MEKINSGKKSKSKKKKEDGI
-140 RTKKGQKDKK
+140 
-150 NEGKDTFNV
+150 NV
-159 PEYLQKCYTR
+159 PEYLQKYYTV
-169 WMKYFGRFVPLYNKY
+169 WMKYFGRYVPLYNKY
-184 VCTCCGRPLELKE
+184 VCTCCGRPLPQGE
-197 YYLNYNELDLARIEP
+197 YYLNYNEMDLARVEP
-212 DGKMHLHVC
+212 TGKMHTHLC

-227 LYEYMYF
+227 LYEYLFF
-234 ERADEDGQL
+234 EKAKEDGQV
-243 AMTWFC
+243 AMMWFC

-263 AKQEATATKT
+263 AKQECSK
-273 KDGRKK
+273 KDSKK
-279 QKQHIVDCY
+279 HIIDSY
-288 MNIMNQ
+288 MSIMNQ

-300 KTFLESKDIQNALG
+300 KVFLESKDIQGMIGSGGVNG
-314 NKKDDKN
+314 NGRQD
-321 GSKDKRIINSEDG
+321 KDKKINNSKDG
-334 SVGDDTENGWN
+334 SVGDDTENGWS
-345 KRDLEAK
+345 KQDLEAK

-443 FSRDNGFRERYAISK
+443 FSRDNGFGERYAIAK
-458 AKRENSFTGIMAK
+458 AKGENSFTGIMAK

-526 QKLTREKDT
+526 QKLTREKDA
-535 LQEENRKLKYEMA
+535 LQEENRKLKYEMT
-548 KRELEEKAKEIA
+548 KRDLEEKAKEIA
-560 EEKGSEWGGY
+560 EENGSEWGGY

>member
-1 MAILGE
+1 MAKLGQA
-7 SARLREQKRAE
+7 ARVREQQKAE
-18 KEINALQRKMELQNK
+18 KEINAIQKKMELQNK
-33 KAEFGEGW
+33 KANFGEGW
-41 KGKMSID
+41 KKALGTE
-48 RQKLMVDLIGE
+48 RQKAMLEIIGND
-59 GDCPKLGDSIDINAF
+59 GAPKLEDSIDINAF
-74 LNPIDFYKNEETGEI
+74 LEPIEFFRDKETGEI
-89 NKFDYKTYL
+89 NKIDFQTYL
-98 DAEKAYAGGIEEQD
+98 DAEKAFQGGIDEQNE
-112 LILADEDDVKVDI
+112 IIADEDDVTPDI
-125 LDKINEKDGKKKKGT
+125 MEKINSGKKSKSKKKKEDGI
-140 RTKKGQKDKK
+140 
-150 NEGKDTFNV
+150 NV
-159 PEYLQKCYTR
+159 PEYLQKYYTV
-169 WMKYFGRFVPLYNKY
+169 WMKYFGRYVPLYNKY
-184 VCTCCGRPLELKE
+184 VCTCCGRPLPQGE
-197 YYLNYNELDLARIEP
+197 YYLNYNEMDLARVEP
-212 DGKMHLHVC
+212 TGKMHTHLC

-227 LYEYMYF
+227 LYEYLFF
-234 ERADEDGQL
+234 EKAKEDGQV
-243 AMTWFC
+243 AMMWFC

-263 AKQEATATKT
+263 AKQECSK
-273 KDGRKK
+273 KDSKK
-279 QKQHIVDCY
+279 HIIDSY
-288 MNIMNQ
+288 MSIMNQ

-300 KTFLESKDIQNALG
+300 KVFLESKDIQGMIGSGGVNG
-314 NKKDDKN
+314 NDRQD
-321 GSKDKRIINSEDG
+321 KDKRIINSKDG
-334 SVGDDTENGWN
+334 SVGDDTENGWS
-345 KRDLEAK
+345 KQDLEAK

-443 FSRDNGFRERYAISK
+443 FSRDNGFGERYAIAK
-458 AKRENSFTGIMAK
+458 AKGENSFTGIMAK

-526 QKLTREKDT
+526 QKLTREKDA

-548 KRELEEKAKEIA
+548 KRDLEEKAKEIA
-560 EEKGSEWGGY
+560 EENGSEWGGY

>member
-1 MAILGE
+1 MAKLGQA
-7 SARLREQKRAE
+7 ARVREQQKAE
-18 KEINALQRKMELQNK
+18 KEINAIQKKMELQNK
-33 KAEFGEGW
+33 KANFGEGW
-41 KGKMSID
+41 KKALGTE
-48 RQKLMVDLIGE
+48 RQKAMLEIISNDGA
-59 GDCPKLGDSIDINAF
+59 PKLEDSIDINAF
-74 LNPIDFYKNEETGEI
+74 LEPIEFFRDKETGEI
-89 NKFDYKTYL
+89 NKIDFQTYL
-98 DAEKAYAGGIEEQD
+98 DAEKAFQSGIDEQNE
-112 LILADEDDVKVDI
+112 IIADEDDVTPDI
-125 LDKINEKDGKKKKGT
+125 MEKINSGKKSKSKKKKEDGI
-140 RTKKGQKDKK
+140 
-150 NEGKDTFNV
+150 NV
-159 PEYLQKCYTR
+159 PEYLQKYYTV
-169 WMKYFGRFVPLYNKY
+169 WMKYFGRYVPLYNKY
-184 VCTCCGRPLELKE
+184 VCTCCGRPLPQGE
-197 YYLNYNELDLARIEP
+197 YYLNYNEMDLARVEP
-212 DGKMHLHVC
+212 TGKMHTHLC

-227 LYEYMYF
+227 LYEYLFF
-234 ERADEDGQL
+234 EKAKEDGQV
-243 AMTWFC
+243 AMMWFC

-263 AKQEATATKT
+263 AKQECSK
-273 KDGRKK
+273 KDSKK
-279 QKQHIVDCY
+279 HIIDSY
-288 MNIMNQ
+288 MSIMNQ

-300 KTFLESKDIQNALG
+300 KVFLESKDIQGMIGSGGVNG
-314 NKKDDKN
+314 NDRQD
-321 GSKDKRIINSEDG
+321 KDKRIINSKDG
-334 SVGDDTENGWN
+334 SVGDDTENGWS
-345 KRDLEAK
+345 KQDLEAK

-443 FSRDNGFRERYAISK
+443 FSRDNGFGERYAIAK
-458 AKRENSFTGIMAK
+458 AKGENSFTGIMAK

-526 QKLTREKDT
+526 QKLTREKDA
-535 LQEENRKLKYEMA
+535 LQEENRKLKYEMT
-548 KRELEEKAKEIA
+548 KRDLEEKAKEIA
-560 EEKGSEWGGY
+560 EENGSEWGGY

>member
-1 MAILGE
+1 MAKLGQA
-7 SARLREQKRAE
+7 ARVREQQKAE
-18 KEINALQRKMELQNK
+18 KEINAIQKKMELQNK
-33 KAEFGEGW
+33 KANFGEGW
-41 KGKMSID
+41 KKALGTE
-48 RQKLMVDLIGE
+48 RQKAMLEIIGND
-59 GDCPKLGDSIDINAF
+59 GAPKLEDSIDINAF
-74 LNPIDFYKNEETGEI
+74 LEPIEFFRDKETGEI
-89 NKFDYKTYL
+89 NKIDFQTYL
-98 DAEKAYAGGIEEQD
+98 DAEKAFQSGIDEQNE
-112 LILADEDDVKVDI
+112 IIADEDDVTPDI
-125 LDKINEKDGKKKKGT
+125 MEKINSGKKSKSKKKKEDGI
-140 RTKKGQKDKK
+140 
-150 NEGKDTFNV
+150 NV
-159 PEYLQKCYTR
+159 PEYLQKYYTI
-169 WMKYFGRFVPLYNKY
+169 WMKYFGRYVPLYNKY
-184 VCTCCGRPLELKE
+184 VCTCCGRPLPQGE
-197 YYLNYNELDLARIEP
+197 YYLNYNEMDLARVEP
-212 DGKMHLHVC
+212 TGKMHTHLC

-227 LYEYMYF
+227 LYEYLFF
-234 ERADEDGQL
+234 EKAKEDGQV
-243 AMTWFC
+243 AMMWFC

-263 AKQEATATKT
+263 AKQECSK
-273 KDGRKK
+273 KDSKK
-279 QKQHIVDCY
+279 HIIDSY
-288 MNIMNQ
+288 MSIMNQ

-300 KTFLESKDIQNALG
+300 KVFLESKDIQGMIGSGGVNG
-314 NKKDDKN
+314 NGRQD
-321 GSKDKRIINSEDG
+321 KDKKIINSKDG
-334 SVGDDTENGWN
+334 SVGDDTENGWS
-345 KRDLEAK
+345 KQDLEAK

-443 FSRDNGFRERYAISK
+443 FSRDNGFGERYAIAK
-458 AKRENSFTGIMAK
+458 AKGENSFTGIMAK

-526 QKLTREKDT
+526 QKLTREKDA
-535 LQEENRKLKYEMA
+535 LQEENRKLKYEMT
-548 KRELEEKAKEIA
+548 KRDLEEKAKEIA
-560 EEKGSEWGGY
+560 EENGSEWGGY

>member
-1 MAILGE
+1 MAKLGQA
-7 SARLREQKRAE
+7 ARVREQQKAE
-18 KEINALQRKMELQNK
+18 KEINAIQKKMELQNK
-33 KAEFGEGW
+33 KANFGEGW
-41 KGKMSID
+41 KKALGTE
-48 RQKLMVDLIGE
+48 RQKAMLEIIGND
-59 GDCPKLGDSIDINAF
+59 GAPKLEDSIDINAF
-74 LNPIDFYKNEETGEI
+74 LEPIEFFRDKETGEI
-89 NKFDYKTYL
+89 NKIDFQTYL
-98 DAEKAYAGGIEEQD
+98 DAEKAFQGGIDEQNE
-112 LILADEDDVKVDI
+112 IIADEDDVTPDI
-125 LDKINEKDGKKKKGT
+125 MEKISSGKKSKSKKKKEDGI
-140 RTKKGQKDKK
+140 
-150 NEGKDTFNV
+150 NV
-159 PEYLQKCYTR
+159 PEYLQKYYTI
-169 WMKYFGRFVPLYNKY
+169 WMKYFGRYVPLYNKY
-184 VCTCCGRPLELKE
+184 VCTCCGRPLPQGE
-197 YYLNYNELDLARIEP
+197 YYLNYNEMDLARVEP
-212 DGKMHLHVC
+212 TGKMHTHLC

-227 LYEYMYF
+227 LYEYLFF
-234 ERADEDGQL
+234 EKAKEDGQV
-243 AMTWFC
+243 AMMWFC

-263 AKQEATATKT
+263 AKQECSK
-273 KDGRKK
+273 KDSKK
-279 QKQHIVDCY
+279 HIIDSY
-288 MNIMNQ
+288 MSIMNQ

-300 KTFLESKDIQNALG
+300 KVFLESKDIQGMIGSGGVNG
-314 NKKDDKN
+314 NGRQD
-321 GSKDKRIINSEDG
+321 KDKKIINSKDG
-334 SVGDDTENGWN
+334 SVGDDTENGWS
-345 KRDLEAK
+345 KQDLEAK

-443 FSRDNGFRERYAISK
+443 FSRDNGFGERYAIAK
-458 AKRENSFTGIMAK
+458 AKGENSFTGIMAK

-526 QKLTREKDT
+526 QKLTREKDA
-535 LQEENRKLKYEMA
+535 LQEENRKLKYEMT
-548 KRELEEKAKEIA
+548 KRDLEEKAKEIA
-560 EEKGSEWGGY
+560 EENGSEWGGY